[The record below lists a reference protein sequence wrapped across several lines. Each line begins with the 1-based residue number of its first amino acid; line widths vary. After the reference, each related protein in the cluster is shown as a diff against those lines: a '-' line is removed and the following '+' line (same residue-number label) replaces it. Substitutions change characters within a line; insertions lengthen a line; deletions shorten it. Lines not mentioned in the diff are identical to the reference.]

1 MFYLNNYI
9 CNPSSLQQDFKYQG
23 FYILQKNETSTPIR
37 NAILAFIDFF
47 YPPFKKLISRHNFRY
62 LATGGSAAAVG
73 IVVYTIAYKYL
84 FLDPE
89 TTFFGM
95 VVKRNTAALIVD
107 FAIAIPYSFLM
118 NRYVIFT
125 HSEVRGR
132 IQLLRFLNLNFI
144 NILLTTVLIKFFIE
158 ILQIYPTVS
167 KVIVTV
173 LIAGFSYLYQHYVTF
188 SVKKIK

>member
-1 MFYLNNYI
+1 MSQ
-9 CNPSSLQQDFKYQG
+9 PKHV
-23 FYILQKNETSTPIR
+23 STIR

-47 YPPFKKLISRHNFRY
+47 YPPFKRLISLHNFRY
-62 LATGGSAAAVG
+62 LISGGSAAAVG
-73 IVVYTIAYKYL
+73 ILAYVIAFKYI
-84 FLDPE
+84 FLTPE
-89 TTFFGM
+89 TTFLGM
-95 VVKRNTAALIVD
+95 VIKRNTAALIVD
-107 FAIAIPYSFLM
+107 FAIAIPYSFMM

-144 NILLTTVLIKFFIE
+144 NGLLTIVLIKFFIE
-158 ILQIYPTVS
+158 ILHIYPTVS

-173 LIAGFSYLYQHYVTF
+173 LIAGFSYLYQHYITF

>member
-1 MFYLNNYI
+1 M
-9 CNPSSLQQDFKYQG
+9 
-23 FYILQKNETSTPIR
+23 R

-47 YPPFKKLISRHNFRY
+47 YPPFKRLISLHNFRY
-62 LATGGSAAAVG
+62 LITGGSAAAVG
-73 IVVYTIAYKYL
+73 ILAYTVAFKYI
-84 FLDPE
+84 FLTPE
-89 TTFFGM
+89 TNFMGM
-95 VVKRNTAALIVD
+95 VIKRNTAALIVD
-107 FAIAIPYSFLM
+107 FAIAIPYSFLL

-132 IQLLRFLNLNFI
+132 TQLLRFLNLNFI

-158 ILQIYPTVS
+158 ILHVYPTVS